1 MKYFLRATWREGR
14 KLTPPTY
21 PIQMWV
27 YDEKKDL
34 MISKWNT
41 EMHILSEVVYMMDHD
56 IWKWDVITE
65 ADAMLELI

>member
-1 MKYFLRATWREGR
+1 MKYFVRATWRKGKKR
-14 KLTPPTY
+14 TAPTH

-41 EMHILSEVVYMMDHD
+41 EMHILSEVVYMMYHD